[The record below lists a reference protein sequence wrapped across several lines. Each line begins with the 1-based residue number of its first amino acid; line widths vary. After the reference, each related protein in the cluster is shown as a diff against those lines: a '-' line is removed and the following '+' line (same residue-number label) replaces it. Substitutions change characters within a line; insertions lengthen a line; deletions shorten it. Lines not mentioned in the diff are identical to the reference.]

1 MRVVLL
7 TLVLAIF
14 PQAGIIK
21 GKVKER
27 GGKNLDAVRIIA
39 VGATDETKKLET
51 TSNQSGD
58 FEFKGIPAGDYLL
71 TFEKQ
76 GYETFKSQKF
86 SVTAGEA
93 NRIRGPVELSK
104 EKPPYAIIRGAVFS
118 GEGFTMRNALVR
130 IEKITEGKKFK
141 SEAVSGDGGEFSFR
155 IPAGKATYRLTA
167 TAKGFQT
174 ISKDVEIEGDD
185 VRQVSLS
192 LTKEN

>member
-1 MRVVLL
+1 MLGVLL
-7 TLVLAIF
+7 ALVLGLF

-27 GGKNLDAVRIIA
+27 GGKNLDSVRIIA
-39 VGATDETKKLET
+39 VGATDETRKLET
-51 TSNQSGD
+51 TSNQNGD
-58 FEFKGIPAGDYLL
+58 FEFKDMPAGDYLL
-71 TFEKQ
+71 TFEKK

-86 SVTAGEA
+86 SVTAGET
-93 NRIRGPVELSK
+93 NRIRGSVELSK

-130 IEKITEGKKFK
+130 IERITEGKKFK

-174 ISKDVEIEGDD
+174 ISKEVEIEADD

-192 LTKEN
+192 LNKEN